1 MNVSELAES
10 TNAEADAESTGNPV
24 ENVVRIDGSHD
35 LAEFGQGE
43 AYFSGDQLFPA
54 GMCIELP
61 RLFHGI
67 TSHVFGT
74 AVIGPDAA
82 NSVVGTRGEL
92 HGAPGIYVADASMKA
107 FEKAGEVINDFSKKV
122 ETEVKKA
129 TASSKSA
136 DAPKTAASTGKASA
150 KKKTTASRKQPPKKS
165 SSN

>member
-1 MNVSELAES
+1 MNTEKTTGSKKNGATRNKFEDEFRDLPLEDKFKSLFRMEVSTLEE
-10 TNAEADAESTGNPV
+10 T
-24 ENVVRIDGSHD
+24 
-35 LAEFGQGE
+35 
-43 AYFSGDQLFPA
+43 FS
-54 GMCIELP
+54 
-61 RLFHGI
+61 
-67 TSHVFGT
+67 
-74 AVIGPDAA
+74 
-82 NSVVGTRGEL
+82 
-92 HGAPGIYVADASMKA
+92 YVADASMKA